1 MKILISGRSGQVGYE
16 LERSLQGL
24 GDIIALDRTQFD
36 LGDSDKLRQTIRDI
50 KPNLI
55 VNPAAY
61 TAVDRAE
68 SEPEIAMQINGIA
81 PGIMAE
87 EASRIGSAIIH
98 YSTDYVFDGCKPGQY
113 LEEDT
118 PNPVN
123 VYGRT
128 KLAGEQAIQVAGA
141 PYLILRTSWVY
152 AMRGQNFLLT
162 IKRLAKERD
171 ALRIID
177 DQHGAPTWAR
187 TIADTTA
194 HIIAKSFSRTG
205 LLKQEEAWSNI
216 YHLTAQGHTSWYGFA
231 NAILA
236 QAALDKLPS
245 LTAIPTS
252 EYPTAAVRPLN
263 SQLCCDK
270 LIKQFC
276 DLPDWRQALRLCIR

>member
-1 MKILISGRSGQVGYE
+1 MRILITGKSGQVGYE

-24 GDIIALDRTQFD
+24 GDVIALDRTQFD

-50 KPNLI
+50 KPDLI

-98 YSTDYVFDGCKPGQY
+98 YSTDYVFDGNNPRQY

-128 KLAGEQAIQVAGA
+128 KLAGEQAIQAAGA

-194 HIIAKSFSRTG
+194 HIVAKSFSRTG
-205 LLKQEEAWSNI
+205 LLNQEEAWSNI

-245 LTAIPTS
+245 LMAIPTS

-263 SQLCCDK
+263 SRLCCDK

-276 DLPDWRQALRLCIR
+276 DLPDWSQALRLCMR